1 MSILTQ
7 SQLGILCLNE
17 TWLDNTIT
25 NSQIHIPGYVIERRD
40 RNRCGGGVLMYIRD
54 DIDYELRT
62 DIASV
67 NNLVESLWVEI
78 KCIDSMP
85 CLISSI
91 YRPPSARVGYYN
103 GILDILD
110 KASLEDKDIILSADL
125 NIDYIM
131 DESLSSNPAHHIEI
145 LYGIS
150 QIVTK
155 PTRVMDKSST
165 LIDVILTTMPELH
178 SYTDVYEFALSDHF
192 LVYTCVN
199 SPISKAKHKTVR
211 NWCYKN
217 FEINDFLH
225 DIEQSSLCERS
236 SIKDGDVDQAWCHW
250 KTEFLRICDKHA
262 PVSVS
267 RVNIGL
273 IHGLTRIYWKWCMR
287 ETFVKEKL
295 DWIIALRCGQ
305 STKAFVIKL
314 LPLSNMLKMLLCWS
328 SKYVSQR
335 TQKIIER
342 TQSHCWQ

>member
-1 MSILTQ
+1 MHNVTSSNAIVNVPSNYEATSSKCAIPNDAPVLSSDNNHQVNFKLPLCDKPSHRKSSSVHDNFISSVKRHKGLKVGHLNVRSLYNKYDEIMSILTQ

-40 RNRCGGGVLMYIRD
+40 RNRCGGGVSMYIRE

-67 NNLVESLWVEI
+67 NTLVESLWVEI
-78 KCIDSMP
+78 KCINSMP

-91 YRPPSARVGYYN
+91 YRPPSARVDYYN

-110 KASLEDKDIILSADL
+110 KASLENKDIILSADL
-125 NIDYIM
+125 NIDYVM
-131 DESLSSNPAHHIEI
+131 DESFSSNPVHHIEI

-155 PTRVMDKSST
+155 PTRDTDKSST

-199 SPISKAKHKTVR
+199 SPIRKAKHKTVR
-211 NWCYKN
+211 YRCYKILKSTIFSTTLN
-217 FEINDFLH
+217 FL
-225 DIEQSSLCERS
+225 
-236 SIKDGDVDQAWCHW
+236 AY
-250 KTEFLRICDKHA
+250 
-262 PVSVS
+262 
-267 RVNIGL
+267 VN
-273 IHGLTRIYWKWCMR
+273 
-287 ETFVKEKL
+287 
-295 DWIIALRCGQ
+295 AL
-305 STKAFVIKL
+305 V
-314 LPLSNMLKMLLCWS
+314 
-328 SKYVSQR
+328 
-335 TQKIIER
+335 
-342 TQSHCWQ
+342 